1 MQFSE
6 EQLKKIQNIEQSDY
20 VTQVSAD
27 FYKHHLDKLKNLGTL
42 DRRLE
47 SAFQYVLSLGFTQE
61 PLIRSFLFYE
71 ACSPDFHL
79 KPEIRNMLEEKNR
92 VPEQQYQDFLRIAM
106 KLIEWRT

>member
-6 EQLKKIQNIEQSDY
+6 EQLKKIQSIEQSDY

-27 FYKHHLDKLKNLGTL
+27 FYLHHLDKLQNLETL
-42 DRRLE
+42 NKRLG
-47 SAFQYVLSLGFTQE
+47 SVFQYILFLDFTQE
-61 PLIRSFLFYE
+61 SLIRSFLFYE
-71 ACSPDFHL
+71 ACCPGFHL

>member
-6 EQLKKIQNIEQSDY
+6 EQLNKIQNIEQSDY
-20 VTQVSAD
+20 VTQVNAD
-27 FYKHHLDKLKNLGTL
+27 FYQHHLDKLQNLETL
-42 DRRLE
+42 NKRLE

-71 ACSPDFHL
+71 ACCPDFHL

>member
-6 EQLKKIQNIEQSDY
+6 EQLKQIQNIEQSDY
-20 VTQVSAD
+20 VTQVRAD
-27 FYKHHLDKLKNLGTL
+27 FYQHHLDKLQSLETL
-42 DRRLE
+42 NKRLE
-47 SAFQYVLSLGFTQE
+47 SAFQYALSLGFTQE

-71 ACSPDFHL
+71 ACCPDFHL
-79 KPEIRNMLEEKNR
+79 KPEIRNMLEEENR

>member
-6 EQLKKIQNIEQSDY
+6 EQLQKIKNIEQSDY
-20 VTQVSAD
+20 VMEVSAD
-27 FYKHHLDKLKNLGTL
+27 FYQHYLDKLQDLETLNKRLG
-42 DRRLE
+42 

-71 ACSPDFHL
+71 ACCPGFHL

-92 VPEQQYQDFLRIAM
+92 APEQQYQDFLRIAM
-106 KLIEWRT
+106 KLIEWRA

>member
-6 EQLKKIQNIEQSDY
+6 EQLKRIANIEQSDY
-20 VTQVSAD
+20 VKQVSAD
-27 FYKHHLDKLKNLGTL
+27 FCQHHLDKIKNLDTL
-42 DRRLE
+42 NTRLE
-47 SAFQYVLSLGFTQE
+47 SAFRYVLSLGFTQE

-71 ACSPDFHL
+71 ACCPGFHL
-79 KPEIRNMLEEKNR
+79 KPEIRDMLEEKNR

>member
-6 EQLKKIQNIEQSDY
+6 EQLKKIQNIEQSHY
-20 VTQVSAD
+20 VTQVSTD
-27 FYKHHLDKLKNLGTL
+27 FYQHHLDKLQNLETL
-42 DRRLE
+42 NKRLE

-71 ACSPDFHL
+71 ACCPGFHL